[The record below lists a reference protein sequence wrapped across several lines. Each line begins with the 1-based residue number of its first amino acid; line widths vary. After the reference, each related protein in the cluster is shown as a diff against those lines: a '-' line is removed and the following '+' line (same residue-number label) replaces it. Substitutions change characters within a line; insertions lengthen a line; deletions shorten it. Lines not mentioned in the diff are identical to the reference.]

1 MMQVDQAIRR
11 VRRDVV
17 LVWVMHSVLAVAVIA
32 ALVGGAAIGVPPI
45 LLAAIPCI
53 LWIALAV
60 NGVRETRNALQWPSL
75 IASGKLDEAE
85 REIERSIRGFTVLRS
100 VKLLSLHQLA
110 VVKMSQRHWSDA
122 LALSKAIV
130 RHKLPKDQ
138 ALERASMLVLA
149 GAAVQSG
156 ALQDAYAAIGRL
168 RAMPLTLDERLSL
181 LVAECTYC
189 GRLGAWGS
197 LMTALPD
204 KARMAELMP
213 ADLAAQVQGWLALAA
228 RKSNRN
234 DWSEYLV
241 DRCRLLVDPA
251 RLCSQEPAFKEL
263 WQPIDNSDSTRTG
276 G

>member
-1 MMQVDQAIRR
+1 
-11 VRRDVV
+11 
-17 LVWVMHSVLAVAVIA
+17 
-32 ALVGGAAIGVPPI
+32 
-45 LLAAIPCI
+45 
-53 LWIALAV
+53 
-60 NGVRETRNALQWPSL
+60 
-75 IASGKLDEAE
+75 
-85 REIERSIRGFTVLRS
+85 
-100 VKLLSLHQLA
+100 
-110 VVKMSQRHWSDA
+110 MSQRHWSDA